1 MLFSILQVDPAAT
14 VAEAAPQVVEQSYS
28 LIEMCLKGG
37 WLMLVLLLL
46 SIVAIYIFGQK
57 LWMTIRAN
65 KNNVYFMREIGDKL
79 QSNKRRN
86 AMDYCDIAGTPLSAT
101 IKRVTGL
108 TVTSY
113 INRHA
118 VPILKKYLDDERLSL
133 SRISELMNFSSLSYF
148 SRYCAKH
155 LGKSPSEYRLSIQPK
170 RKS

>member
-1 MLFSILQVDPAAT
+1 MMYDIFEAHTRRDASGVHTDRTAYIVKQLMDLLAT
-14 VAEAAPQVVEQSYS
+14 GVSRTEREVKYYADR
-28 LIEMCLKGG
+28 L
-37 WLMLVLLLL
+37 
-46 SIVAIYIFGQK
+46 
-57 LWMTIRAN
+57 
-65 KNNVYFMREIGDKL
+65 NVSPKY
-79 QSNKRRN
+79 
-86 AMDYCDIAGTPLSAT
+86 LSAT